1 MVAMNRIITTTLHSP
16 DRRLQRAV
24 EYVSDHWMPCDQQ
37 LLSQINRILSGKQ
50 RDDSLEQALSCIRSD
65 VSLYLFT
72 LQRFYKLLAAEGVQI
87 DEELSSNEF
96 IMEGGIDLLQLIF
109 QEQELLR
116 TPHALET
123 GDDAQRL
130 RIFESL
136 VSASSAQMLAPTFG
150 IDATEG
156 YSGAL
161 IRQLGLLLIA
171 WNYPTAY
178 AQALRAE
185 RKGMS
190 LNEALSEKLGFTP
203 EMLTVELLHRWGISR
218 TVSQHAF
225 GLSSKVSDGA
235 ESNALVELYAASEML
250 ARANLPELYP
260 DARDDWG
267 KAKSE
272 VLKRLGSGGMDAI
285 QSVLEEHLSH
295 YRKNIP
301 TLFSPGLVLDPA
313 RRISTIERAAVLDSN
328 PYLPLCADAIRE
340 SFQRIYNTASQTG
353 QQEWVLRQ
361 ILRQLIPQ
369 AGFHKGCVFTVDPD
383 RLKLTPQVAIGSAK
397 RQDFRRF
404 DLSASGNS
412 HEIVGLAY
420 SSPQPIIEYHLDQS
434 GRCVNYIA
442 SFIGLR
448 NRIGVLYLEI
458 DGDLYDINSAQV
470 LNQFKAIQ
478 YALSECLTV

>member
-1 MVAMNRIITTTLHSP
+1 MNRIVTTTLHSP

-37 LLSQINRILSGKQ
+37 LLSQINRLLSGKKAG
-50 RDDSLEQALSCIRSD
+50 DSVEQILSCIRSD

-96 IMEGGIDLLQLIF
+96 ITEGGIDLLQLIF

-150 IDATEG
+150 IDSADG

-161 IRQLGLLLIA
+161 VRQLGLLLIA

-178 AQALRAE
+178 ASAIRAE
-185 RKGMS
+185 KEGGS
-190 LNEALSEKLGFTP
+190 LNDALSEKLGFTP

-218 TVSQHAF
+218 KVTENAF
-225 GLSSKVSDGA
+225 GI
-235 ESNALVELYAASEML
+235 NADRAADASALTELYSASEML

-260 DARDDWG
+260 SVRDDWG
-267 KAKSE
+267 RAKGE
-272 VLKRLGSGGMDAI
+272 VLKRLGSGGMEAI
-285 QSVLEEHLSH
+285 QSALEEHLAH

-301 TLFSPGLVLDPA
+301 ALFNSGLVLDPA
-313 RRISTIERAAVLDSN
+313 RRIAAVERAQVLSSN
-328 PYLPLCADAIRE
+328 PYLPLCAESIRE
-340 SFQRIYNTASQTG
+340 AFHRIYQAAGQVG
-353 QQEWVLRQ
+353 QQERLLRE
-361 ILRQLIPQ
+361 ILHHIIPH
-369 AGFHKGCVFTVDPD
+369 AGFHKGCVYTVDPD
-383 RLKLTPQVAIGSAK
+383 RLRLVPQVAVGNAK
-397 RQDFRRF
+397 RQDFPKY
-404 DLSASGNS
+404 DLSVSGNS
-412 HEIVGLAY
+412 HEIVALAY
-420 SSPQPIIEYHLDQS
+420 TSPQPIIEYHLDQS

-442 SFIGLR
+442 GFIGLK
-448 NRIGVLYLEI
+448 NRIGVIYLEI
-458 DGDLYDINSAQV
+458 DGELYDINSAQV

-478 YALSECLTV
+478 HALSECLVG